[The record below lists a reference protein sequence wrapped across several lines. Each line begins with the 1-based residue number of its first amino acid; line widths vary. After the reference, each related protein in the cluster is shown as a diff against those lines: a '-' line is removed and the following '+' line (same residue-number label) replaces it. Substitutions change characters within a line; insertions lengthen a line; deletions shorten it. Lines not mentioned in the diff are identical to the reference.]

1 MRTIGIALIVLGL
14 VALAYGGISWTT
26 KDKVLDAGPVEVTKD
41 KRQTVPL
48 PPVAGVVM
56 LAGGIVLLLKK

>member
-1 MRTIGIALIVLGL
+1 MKTIGIALIVMGL
-14 VALAYGGISWTT
+14 FALAYGGISWTR

-41 KRQTVPL
+41 KRQTIPL

-56 LAGGIVLLLKK
+56 LVGGIALVLKK